1 MSRVFKPN
9 SMIFAHFVVGQ
20 GQRIDSKVLL
30 EPRRTFFGY
39 LALYNHCLGSF
50 IYLATLLC

>member
-9 SMIFAHFVVGQ
+9 SMIFALYVVGQ